1 VAPIIALSTEV
12 RFPDGGMI
20 LKAGDASEAAYLLL
34 SGEAL
39 ISLGAGDGKPAA
51 RLAVLAPGVLFGET
65 ALLGQSRRTADATAR
80 GDVVCLRINGADI
93 AQLRE
98 NSPEIAWRFLATVAR
113 QLAIHL
119 RTANVTIA
127 KFEA

>member
-1 VAPIIALSTEV
+1 MSAEI
-12 RFPDGGMI
+12 RFDDGEAI
-20 LKAGDASEAAYLLL
+20 LKMGEASEAAYLLL
-34 SGEAL
+34 SGEVL
-39 ISLGAGDGKPAA
+39 ISLATEDGRPAA

-80 GDVVCLRINGADI
+80 GDVVCLRIHGDDVAR
-93 AQLRE
+93 LRDT
-98 NSPEIAWRFLATVAR
+98 SPEIAWRFLATVAR

-127 KFEA
+127 KFET